1 MPAVVTTKN
10 GKGNAKDDAKKKKTP
25 EECVVFESLKKRYHG
40 FHKVGSGSYGVV
52 CSAFDRESETK
63 VAIKRV
69 SPWADDEW
77 DARHTLRELRLM
89 YLLRGHPNVVSLH
102 DAVLQP
108 AGSDDLFI
116 VMELM
121 DSDLHRVISSKQAL
135 TGEHVSCMM
144 AQLLLGVQALHAVG
158 VLHRDLKPGNVLVSR
173 DCQVRITDFGLSRCV
188 ADLTGASGPE
198 QEQRDE
204 AVKNPLTEYVVTRW
218 YRCPEVL
225 LAPHLPYAAAV
236 DCWSVGCIFGELIA
250 RKPLFQGKNFVHQ
263 VQVILERLG
272 TPDQR
277 SLGFTPREDA
287 ARFLAK
293 QPRHAFPGIA
303 KLLPSATPKQQHMM
317 TKFLQFNPKKR
328 YTATNASVAARK
340 NEPAPPPL
348 PPAEAAAAD
357 RGRAPRARRRRTA
370 RRHAPT
376 LPAAAQPAAPGAAV
390 APNPRTSRAAAAAK
404 RARGPGRGARAR
416 GAGRRAGGAAE
427 GRWANRSHSG
437 PLAALPDNGVPARH
451 DDGTDRQRRAS
462 GRRGLGRDVRAP
474 SVPHAEPDRN
484 RRHSVGPTTAAAP
497 RGDRPPGAQ
506 PGPRPDGRAAG
517 NENAPARGDSRE
529 SQASTPDQFAH
540 KVAAMKQ
547 PGPAPDNGKR
557 GSGRPAGD
565 PDRARRGSRSR
576 MFALPSLRPPR
587 QQHGR
592 IRPSNGLSPNPSP
605 RNSARPTMAPAS
617 PSREPG
623 AFAKNRRTMRRA
635 STCCAGVCGEDIAQ
649 LAFEEGVNLEDQVPV
664 RARGRSIINLQPA
677 MRKSIVVAAAA
688 PLVSPRT
695 AEVQLDAAVCAAL
708 LETLELRKTYAAA
721 RRGEAGGAPE
731 VAVGMPSEA
740 AVAALN
746 RVVEVSQDPDVQA
759 FCRTR
764 CLMLE
769 KRYDMYDLEHQYREH
784 EDQAKC
790 NTDFH
795 SVAKAD
801 THIHASA
808 MMTAVQLDQFMR
820 RIYERDRDRP
830 LDDKGKTVGSAMRGA
845 GFQTKGE
852 HNAESLNVQAS
863 YRMFGNF
870 KNFNAA
876 FTPLGSRELKSL
888 FMGYEALEG
897 EYLAA
902 MVRECAGVAHEGA
915 GAFLEP
921 RFSIYGRKPS
931 EWKTFARWAALSDED
946 DDVKWLLDKIRVID
960 TVDDESIEDH
970 PDLAGLCGADDWTS
984 EKNPPYGYYAYYM
997 HENVARLNALLRAR
1011 KLRDGVSHGI
1021 NLETQQE
1028 AVALQYL
1035 YYAAQV
1041 PIGVSP
1047 ISNSVLF
1054 LKYAQNPFPTLFK
1067 RGLCVALTTDD
1078 PLMFHTTPTPLL
1090 EEYATA
1096 RHAFALSSV
1105 DVCEIARN
1113 SCVAAF
1119 SDEERMD
1126 LHNDENPDCTNVP
1139 ACRLNF
1145 RQATLQGEL
1154 DLLAA
1159 RGGAL
1164 GAVLV
1169 DRPSDAP
1176 TAFEVR
1182 SYLGHGATGAVFEV
1196 ERDDSDDSDDGRPL
1210 ALKVERGERSTL
1222 RFEARL
1228 ALAVRAR
1235 TSLAP
1240 RAGRVVEPAGL
1251 WLWSDAQ
1258 AMSMPRYD
1266 ATLADVLRLAGGRTT
1281 AIGSQLLP
1289 EPVALF
1295 LAVAAM
1301 EAVLAVHDADVL
1313 HLDVKPDN
1321 FLAMLGEDLDGSACV
1336 LRGAGDVA
1344 DTAAANGFGLVLID
1358 FGRAVDRRS
1367 HAPGTRFE
1375 TAHDHAHLAEFEWPR
1390 AVKDGRRKRKGG
1402 DDSWTTELDVYAL
1415 GVCLHLLCSNR
1426 ARAAT
1431 ATARRCPGPG
1441 TGPLDGPPRRP
1452 PVVDGPS
1459 RRAARARRSGAR
1471 SRSTPGAP
1479 TASRP
1484 SRPSSATSAPTT
1496 R

>member
-1 MPAVVTTKN
+1 
-10 GKGNAKDDAKKKKTP
+10 
-25 EECVVFESLKKRYHG
+25 
-40 FHKVGSGSYGVV
+40 
-52 CSAFDRESETK
+52 
-63 VAIKRV
+63 
-69 SPWADDEW
+69 
-77 DARHTLRELRLM
+77 
-89 YLLRGHPNVVSLH
+89 
-102 DAVLQP
+102 
-108 AGSDDLFI
+108 
-116 VMELM
+116 
-121 DSDLHRVISSKQAL
+121 
-135 TGEHVSCMM
+135 
-144 AQLLLGVQALHAVG
+144 
-158 VLHRDLKPGNVLVSR
+158 
-173 DCQVRITDFGLSRCV
+173 
-188 ADLTGASGPE
+188 
-198 QEQRDE
+198 
-204 AVKNPLTEYVVTRW
+204 
-218 YRCPEVL
+218 
-225 LAPHLPYAAAV
+225 
-236 DCWSVGCIFGELIA
+236 
-250 RKPLFQGKNFVHQ
+250 
-263 VQVILERLG
+263 
-272 TPDQR
+272 
-277 SLGFTPREDA
+277 
-287 ARFLAK
+287 
-293 QPRHAFPGIA
+293 
-303 KLLPSATPKQQHMM
+303 
-317 TKFLQFNPKKR
+317 
-328 YTATNASVAARK
+328 
-340 NEPAPPPL
+340 
-348 PPAEAAAAD
+348 
-357 RGRAPRARRRRTA
+357 
-370 RRHAPT
+370 
-376 LPAAAQPAAPGAAV
+376 
-390 APNPRTSRAAAAAK
+390 
-404 RARGPGRGARAR
+404 
-416 GAGRRAGGAAE
+416 
-427 GRWANRSHSG
+427 
-437 PLAALPDNGVPARH
+437 
-451 DDGTDRQRRAS
+451 
-462 GRRGLGRDVRAP
+462 
-474 SVPHAEPDRN
+474 
-484 RRHSVGPTTAAAP
+484 
-497 RGDRPPGAQ
+497 
-506 PGPRPDGRAAG
+506 
-517 NENAPARGDSRE
+517 
-529 SQASTPDQFAH
+529 
-540 KVAAMKQ
+540 
-547 PGPAPDNGKR
+547 
-557 GSGRPAGD
+557 
-565 PDRARRGSRSR
+565 
-576 MFALPSLRPPR
+576 
-587 QQHGR
+587 
-592 IRPSNGLSPNPSP
+592 
-605 RNSARPTMAPAS
+605 MAPAS

-769 KRYDMYDLEHQYREH
+769 KRYDMYDLDHQYREH

-863 YRMFGNF
+863 YRKFGNF

-931 EWKTFARWAALSDED
+931 EWKTFAKWVRRWQVDEMPGVLIAIQLPRVYPVWRRMGAVTSFGGMLRNFWGPLFEAALSDED

-997 HENVARLNALLRAR
+997 HENLARLNALLRAR
-1011 KLRDGVSHGI
+1011 KLRSSPLTFKPHAGEAGPADHLATAFLFSDGVSHGI

-1054 LKYAQNPFPTLFK
+1054 LKYAQNPFPLLFK

-1105 DVCEIARN
+1105 DMCEIARN

-1164 GAVLV
+1164 
-1169 DRPSDAP
+1169 
-1176 TAFEVR
+1176 
-1182 SYLGHGATGAVFEV
+1182 
-1196 ERDDSDDSDDGRPL
+1196 
-1210 ALKVERGERSTL
+1210 
-1222 RFEARL
+1222 
-1228 ALAVRAR
+1228 
-1235 TSLAP
+1235 
-1240 RAGRVVEPAGL
+1240 
-1251 WLWSDAQ
+1251 
-1258 AMSMPRYD
+1258 
-1266 ATLADVLRLAGGRTT
+1266 
-1281 AIGSQLLP
+1281 
-1289 EPVALF
+1289 
-1295 LAVAAM
+1295 
-1301 EAVLAVHDADVL
+1301 
-1313 HLDVKPDN
+1313 
-1321 FLAMLGEDLDGSACV
+1321 
-1336 LRGAGDVA
+1336 
-1344 DTAAANGFGLVLID
+1344 
-1358 FGRAVDRRS
+1358 
-1367 HAPGTRFE
+1367 
-1375 TAHDHAHLAEFEWPR
+1375 
-1390 AVKDGRRKRKGG
+1390 
-1402 DDSWTTELDVYAL
+1402 
-1415 GVCLHLLCSNR
+1415 
-1426 ARAAT
+1426 
-1431 ATARRCPGPG
+1431 
-1441 TGPLDGPPRRP
+1441 
-1452 PVVDGPS
+1452 
-1459 RRAARARRSGAR
+1459 
-1471 SRSTPGAP
+1471 
-1479 TASRP
+1479 
-1484 SRPSSATSAPTT
+1484 
-1496 R
+1496 